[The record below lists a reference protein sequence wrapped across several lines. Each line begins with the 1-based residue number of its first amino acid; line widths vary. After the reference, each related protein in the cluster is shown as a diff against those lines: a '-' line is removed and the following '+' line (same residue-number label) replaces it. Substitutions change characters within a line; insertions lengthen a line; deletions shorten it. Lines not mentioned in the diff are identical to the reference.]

1 MSQAYEVH
9 CISSQATHSWGHA
22 VQTTVTTKHPTSLAN
37 SISDQSTS
45 VDSLS
50 MNVGRVANPVTKPG
64 IGESEEVTW

>member
-1 MSQAYEVH
+1 MRYIVFHHKLLTPGA
-9 CISSQATHSWGHA
+9 GHV

-64 IGESEEVTW
+64 IGESEEVT